1 MTVSIRDAYSGNS
14 IGYVALTFDDGPNA
28 NTHALLATLRSSG
41 ARATLFNTGEHAAA
55 NPALVATEAAGE
67 MWIGNHSF
75 SHPHMLTLSVE
86 EMRDELARAQNAIQA
101 GGGGTPGLFRP
112 PYGETDER
120 LESAAV
126 GLGLLLMTWD
136 VDAEDWNGATTEAI
150 VALAD
155 RLHDGDVMLMH
166 DGYATTIAAIP
177 IIVAGLAR
185 RGLRPGMIDP
195 ETGRAVAPRA

>member
-1 MTVSIRDAYSGNS
+1 MTLN
-14 IGYVALTFDDGPNA
+14 GYVALTFDDGPNG
-28 NTHALLATLRSSG
+28 NTSALLSTLRSCG
-41 ARATLFNTGEHAAA
+41 ARATTFNTGEHASAD
-55 NPALVATEAAGE
+55 PALVAAETAAG

-75 SHPHMLTLSVE
+75 SHPHMLELTADQ
-86 EMRDELARAQNAIQA
+86 MRDELTRTQSAIRA
-101 GGGGTPGLFRP
+101 GGGGTPRLFRP

-120 LESAAV
+120 LVSAAA

-150 VALAD
+150 VAAAD
-155 RLHDGDVMLMH
+155 RLEHGGVMLMH

-177 IIVAGLAR
+177 LIVANLAR

-195 ETGRAVAPRA
+195 ETGRAVAPRS